1 MQGPSPYLP
10 QPAKAEIA
18 LRRLTNRAVAQ
29 RLGVSEEWVG
39 RVLNGR
45 VPAPER
51 FRHDLA
57 KLLGLPEER
66 LFRRGEELFASPT
79 SGGSR

>member
-1 MQGPSPYLP
+1 MQGATPYIP
-10 QPAKAEIA
+10 QPAKAELV
-18 LRRLTNRAVAQ
+18 LRRLSNRALAQ
-29 RLGVSEEWVG
+29 RLGVSEGWVG

-51 FRHDLA
+51 FRRELA
-57 KLLGLPEER
+57 VLLELPEER
-66 LFRRGEELFASPT
+66 LFRRGEELFASTT